1 MTEKRYKP
9 KIRRKEQNTPLMK
22 GRMHINIW
30 VYNYAARLSRR
41 KYLMLNVRRKFVIK
55 TAWLVM

>member
-22 GRMHINIW
+22 GHKHINGWI
-30 VYNYAARLSRR
+30 YNARLSRK
-41 KYLMLNVRRKFVIK
+41 KYLMLNVRRKFAIK
-55 TAWLVM
+55 QAWLVM